1 MSNILVVIQLFFTI
15 VIGMY
20 FLSRLKGE
28 NVDDKSMHD
37 INTKEA
43 EKLNLMRH
51 IHLSEPMTEQA
62 RPICEDEIIGQKD
75 GVRALKAALCGENP
89 QHIIIYGPPGVG
101 KTAAARLALDIAK
114 RSKGTPFSSNAN
126 FIEADATI
134 MRFDERSFADPLI
147 GSVHDPIYQGSGAFG
162 NSGIPQPKLG
172 AVSKAHGGILFID
185 EIGELPTVQINKL
198 LKVLE
203 DRCVHFE
210 SSYYSPQNKKIP
222 TYIHDM
228 FTNGVPADFRLIGA
242 TTRKPTDI
250 PEAVRSRCVEVY
262 FNPLSRDDINVIL
275 ENAARKLSILID
287 KAILKYIAEYASNG
301 RDAIK
306 ILQTLCSVT
315 KLENRDKVLMSDA
328 EWVISSGHYKKQPL
342 EYLKDNEKIIDI
354 SLIKPKK

>member
-1 MSNILVVIQLFFTI
+1 MSNVLVVIQLFFTI

-28 NVDDKSMHD
+28 SVDDKSMHD
-37 INTKEA
+37 ISTKEA

-62 RPICEDEIIGQKD
+62 RPVCEEEIIGQKD

-114 RSKGTPFSSNAN
+114 KSKNTPFLPTAD

-162 NSGIPQPKLG
+162 NLGVPQPKLG
-172 AVSKAHGGILFID
+172 AVSKAHGGVLFID
-185 EIGELPTVQINKL
+185 EIGELPAIQINKL

-210 SSYYSPQNKKIP
+210 SSYYSPLNKKIP

-228 FTNGVPADFRLIGA
+228 FKNGVPADFRLIGA
-242 TTRKPTDI
+242 TTRKPTEI
-250 PEAVRSRCVEVY
+250 PEAVRSRCVEIY
-262 FNPLSRDDINVIL
+262 FNPLSRDDINTIL
-275 ENAARKLSILID
+275 KNASRKLCLFVDNS
-287 KAILKYIAEYASNG
+287 ILKYISEYASNG
-301 RDAIK
+301 REAIK

-315 KLENRDKVLMSDA
+315 KLENRERVLMSDA
-328 EWVISSGHYKKQPL
+328 EWVINSGHYKKQSSK
-342 EYLKDNEKIIDI
+342 YLKDNEKIIDI